1 MKDQDKTNSSTQSWG
16 YGTPP
21 KTEKEFLERLEGQMN
36 GILELKDQV
45 WGYCYT
51 QLTDV
56 EQEQNGIYYY
66 DRTPKFDTKLIHS
79 IFSKNPEDLEAWKI
93 AMSKSFFV
101 FGLQQRIHSMEKEA
115 MMDSLRNL

>member
-1 MKDQDKTNSSTQSWG
+1 MPYLIDEVRGIKWVKDKDNTNSSKQSWG

-66 DRTPKFDTKLIHS
+66 DSTPKFDT
-79 IFSKNPEDLEAWKI
+79 
-93 AMSKSFFV
+93 
-101 FGLQQRIHSMEKEA
+101 
-115 MMDSLRNL
+115 